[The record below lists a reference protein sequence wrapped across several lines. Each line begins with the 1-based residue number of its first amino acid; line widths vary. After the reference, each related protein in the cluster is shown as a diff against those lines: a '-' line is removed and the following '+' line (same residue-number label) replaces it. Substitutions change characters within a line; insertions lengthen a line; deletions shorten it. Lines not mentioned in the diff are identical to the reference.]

1 MRPRR
6 LVLFVAFLA
15 LTLPVAAGQGGAAQ
29 DADTQGGD
37 AQSSDAQSSDAQGVA
52 TAPGWCVAVWYPS
65 SEHPGGYDSIMA
77 NTDVIDVV
85 FPFWFTPDAEGRIL
99 TRAGADW
106 QAQVQVWRAAGLL
119 VMPSVFATHSAFL
132 AEPYVSAHIDALV
145 ALVEEHDF
153 HGLDLDYEEF
163 PLETKERFSAFV
175 ERLGAE
181 LHARGRLLS
190 VTVHAKTEPTPPYEG
205 AAAQDWPRLAA
216 AADMF
221 NVMTYDYTNRN
232 EPPGPVADRAWVA
245 AVMAHGLQ
253 VVGPEKLAVGLPF
266 YGYVWKRDRPPAVAT
281 TWEAAS
287 RQVEQFRLE
296 APRDPGSGEL
306 IVRLD
311 VTGLPKQVTYVS
323 DATTTAARLA
333 ALTAQGQL
341 AAGVAIWGVGGED
354 PAAWQALR
362 DARPAPCHLRPAAGG
377 AGGPR
382 PVHGATN
389 RSGALPGNLQA

>member
-1 MRPRR
+1 MRASRFPPLAVLLAVVLP
-6 LVLFVAFLA
+6 LVATQVA
-15 LTLPVAAGQGGAAQ
+15 AAQ
-29 DADTQGGD
+29 DA
-37 AQSSDAQSSDAQGVA
+37 A
-52 TAPGWCVAVWYPS
+52 TTPAGWCVAVWYPS

-99 TRAGADW
+99 TRAGVDW
-106 QAQVQVWRAAGLL
+106 QAQVQAWRAAGLL
-119 VMPSVFATHSAFL
+119 VMPSVFATHSGFL
-132 AEPYVSAHIDALV
+132 AEPQVSAHIDALV
-145 ALVEEHDF
+145 TLVEEHDF

-163 PLETKERFSAFV
+163 PLETKERFSRFV
-175 ERLGAE
+175 ERLAAA

-232 EPPGPVADRAWVA
+232 ELPGPVADRDWVT
-245 AVMAHGLQ
+245 AVVAHGLQ

-281 TWEAAS
+281 TWEAAV
-287 RQVEQFRLE
+287 RQVEQFRLD

-311 VTGLPKQVTYVS
+311 VTGLPRQVSYVS
-323 DATTTAARLA
+323 DASTTAARLA
-333 ALTAQGQL
+333 ALSAAGQL

-362 DARPAPCHLRPAAGG
+362 DARPAPCHLRPAASTAAAPLAVQG
-377 AGGPR
+377 AA
-382 PVHGATN
+382 H
-389 RSGALPGNLQA
+389 RSAVLPGNLQA